1 MQYMRCISEYFPYDT
16 KVSHPQGGFIQWVE
30 LNKKI
35 NSIKLYELAV
45 QQKISFAPGP
55 MFTLQKQYNNCMRLS
70 YGLEWNEKV
79 ENALKMLGKLA
90 KGML

>member
-1 MQYMRCISEYFPYDT
+1 
-16 KVSHPQGGFIQWVE
+16 
-30 LNKKI
+30 
-35 NSIKLYELAV
+35 
-45 QQKISFAPGP
+45 
-55 MFTLQKQYNNCMRLS
+55 MFTLQKQYNNCLRLS